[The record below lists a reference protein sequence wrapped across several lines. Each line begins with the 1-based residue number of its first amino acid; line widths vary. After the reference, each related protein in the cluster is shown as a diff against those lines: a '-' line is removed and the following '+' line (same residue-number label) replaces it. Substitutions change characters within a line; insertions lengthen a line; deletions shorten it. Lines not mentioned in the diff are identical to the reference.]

1 MAGHVISAVMSD
13 ARIRAQL
20 KGYAKTVAQDENSC
34 QVGTNFQGGNAAA
47 EKEVMADFRKAVRQA
62 FLQQVYADTGWE
74 QECAHTY
81 TMGIL
86 VRLFAS
92 LTQQR
97 GQQSARAAQLSKK
110 HDLSREA
117 MADYREKRR
126 QGSNQPN
133 NLEL

>member
-1 MAGHVISAVMSD
+1 MSD

-20 KGYAKTVAQDENSC
+20 KGYAKTAAQDENSC
-34 QVGTNFQGGNAAA
+34 QVGTNFQGGKAAT

-74 QECAHTY
+74 QECAHTH

>member
-1 MAGHVISAVMSD
+1 MSD

-62 FLQQVYADTGWE
+62 FLQQVQADTGWE
-74 QECAHTY
+74 EECAHTH
-81 TMGIL
+81 TMGVL